1 MTFLWFLSEHRT
13 TALDQTMQFATYFGQ
28 EIIIIALICA
38 LYWCADKRF
47 AYLLG
52 FTYFTAGLC
61 VQTLKITFRIPRPWI
76 LDPNFSAVESAVP
89 AATGYS
95 FPSGHTQGAVSLYFP
110 LSLKSKKKWIKILCV
125 FAFLV
130 VGFSR
135 MYLGCHT
142 PKDVIVSMALSI
154 AVSLGVWH
162 IQNFLLEDTHYLK
175 QIATVLAALSLA
187 VAAYALALRHSGIIE
202 TRYVLDCCKAAGA
215 GLGFAV
221 GWYLE
226 RTRLNFDTQNSLPDC
241 FSACMATKVPHLSYQ
256 IRKLFIGLA
265 LTFALKTGFSALLG
279 NSVLAKMAEYFILVL
294 WVLAIYPYLFTR
306 ITDRKAG
313 E

>member
-1 MTFLWFLSEHRT
+1 MAFLWFLSEHRT
-13 TALDQTMQFATYFGQ
+13 PALDSVMQFITYFGQ

-61 VQTLKITFRIPRPWI
+61 VQTLKITFRIPRPWV
-76 LDPNFSAVESAVP
+76 LDPDFSAVESAVP

-95 FPSGHTQGAVSLYFP
+95 FPSGHTQGATALCFP
-110 LSLKSKKKWIKILCV
+110 LALKTKRGWLRMLSV
-125 FAFLV
+125 FLFLA

-142 PKDVIVSMALSI
+142 PKDVFVSMALTI
-154 AVSLGVWH
+154 AVSLVIWRS
-162 IQNFLLEDTHYLK
+162 QEFLLNSTRHLR
-175 QIATVLAALSLA
+175 QIAAILAALSLA
-187 VAAYALALRHSGIIE
+187 VAAYALALKSAGVIE
-202 TRYVLDCCKAAGA
+202 TRYALDCCRAAGA
-215 GLGFAV
+215 GLGFAA

-226 RTRLNFDTQNSLPDC
+226 RTKLNFDPHLGSLPIQ
-241 FSACMATKVPHLSYQ
+241 F
-256 IRKLFIGLA
+256 IKLAIGLLAA
-265 LTFALKTGFSALLG
+265 LIIKKGFSIFFG
-279 NSVLAKMAEYFILVL
+279 SSVLAKMAEYFILVL
-294 WVLAIYPYLFTR
+294 WVLVIYPYLFTR
-306 ITDRKAG
+306 TASLKAT